1 MITSLRLRR
10 LLAIVLAAVLLPVS
24 AAAAEWTPFGA
35 GSGAVC
41 ADGSAVNY
49 LEHVADP
56 ARVVLYLEGGGG
68 CFSAETCAFDNEDQV
83 YFAQSLATPEWLSQR
98 DGIFDL
104 EDPRNPLAGYSF
116 VYVPYCT
123 GDIHVGNATTAYAPD
138 VVVEH
143 RGYPNGLIAVE
154 HLASSYPEATDVVVT
169 GISAGSAAAP
179 LYAGLVADA
188 LPDARIVSM
197 ADSSGGYPDIPELNG
212 LVGSLWG
219 TTAAVPDWPETAGIT
234 AREWSLPGLYGVV
247 AAHAPEMVFGAF
259 DHAYDGAQVFYAG
272 LAGLDADEL
281 LTLIEENAARIEAD
295 GAEVAHYIAPGDG
308 HTILDSDAIYDLE
321 VEGVRFIDWLTELIE
336 RGTPADVRCADC
348 R

>member
-1 MITSLRLRR
+1 MIASLRLGRV
-10 LLAIVLAAVLLPVS
+10 LAVVFAAVLLPAPVG
-24 AAAAEWTPFGA
+24 AAEWTPFGA
-35 GSGAVC
+35 GSGAIC
-41 ADGSAVNY
+41 ADGSAVDY
-49 LEHVADP
+49 LEYAADP

-68 CFSAETCAFDNEDQV
+68 CFSAETCAFDNQDQL
-83 YFAQSLATPEWLSQR
+83 YFAQSLATPGWLSQR
-98 DGIFDL
+98 DGIFDF

-123 GDIHVGNATTAYAPD
+123 GDVHVGNATTTYAPD
-138 VVVEH
+138 VIVEH
-143 RGYPNGLIAVE
+143 RGYANGLIAVE
-154 HLASSYPEATDVVVT
+154 HLASSYPHATDVVVT

-179 LYAGLVADA
+179 LYAGLMADA

-197 ADSSGGYPDIPELNG
+197 ADSSGGYPDVPALNG

-219 TTAAVPDWPETAGIT
+219 TMAAVPDWPATEGIT

-247 AAHAPEMVFGAF
+247 AAHAPETVFGKF
-259 DHAYDGAQVFYAG
+259 DHAYDAAQVFYAT

-281 LTLIEENAARIEAD
+281 LTLINENAARMEAD
-295 GAEVAHYIAPGDG
+295 GAEVAEYIAPGDG

-321 VEGVRFIDWLTELIE
+321 VEGVRFIDWFTELVQ
-336 RGTPADVRCADC
+336 GDDPTDVRCSTC